1 MSGSNEIS
9 SPFRVFLRRLTN
21 LSGNNRMLYMARLN
35 AGRFLDFQQLSYLK
49 SGNAFSLLQ
58 RIIQGKA
65 TSICPMADVRMPEVG
80 ALSRVIKNIK
90 RSSDFLLDEGGTKD
104 LHLGWPFVRG
114 RMNDGTLVN
123 CPLLLFPVDLQEND
137 KEWQLTPRPG
147 SSIAFNKTFLLA
159 LSFYNKTPLSSS
171 LMEEDFEAVERDST
185 VFRTALYS
193 MLQNEKLE
201 IHFNSDNYRD
211 ELIPFPVF
219 TKEEFENQHQAGQL
233 KLFPH
238 AVLGIFP
245 QADSYLVPDYL
256 QLIEQSKVENLVD
269 FFQAKS
275 GGEQPN
281 PKRNY
286 IHEVKEDKLF
296 TPFPADSFQ
305 ENILKAVKLGHS
317 LVVQGPPGTGKSQLI
332 CNLLADAL
340 ATRKRVLVVCQKR
353 AALDVVW
360 DRMRKSGFADFMA
373 LVHDYRNDRRE
384 IYDRIAAQINRVGE
398 YKTRNASLDAIQ
410 LDRNFLQASNR
421 IEIAAEELE
430 QFRTFLFDASE
441 CGMSIKE
448 LYLNADPHA
457 AHLVNL
463 KQEFSQFRFDGLTDI
478 SSKIRSLG
486 MYMSIL
492 ERESNPWRI
501 RKPFVGLSPS
511 ALPEIKLL
519 LQEIA
524 NESDRLSEKSKQLTG
539 SLLDYQQTEIFS
551 KRIEDFKLLHSVLT
565 NEKVFDLFTSMFGEK
580 AGETDTLWLQNQQR
594 VIDDILTHD
603 PELSIESSQL
613 GKFQVALNKALKA
626 RKNLVT
632 LIQWELF
639 SDDKFLI
646 KRALVANNLSGRE
659 GLKALERRLD
669 TRLNLEHN
677 LTKLRAKS
685 WIQNLPLGYSREDFT
700 AWFEDLVLA
709 SRCNNLA
716 DDIRNFKNFFSPQR
730 YPHNSFLEILD
741 EFVQEFKV
749 FQENQH
755 RWFQYLSPRQTEE
768 VGMNTKRVE
777 PLIRYVQNHFDTMC
791 EYDELL
797 NALNVGEKE
806 VFKKLIEV
814 VGYRATGDELGHVF
828 WNSLALAWID
838 HLETKHPEL
847 RMVSSGKLQQLE
859 FELADGIALKTA
871 LSSELVQLRARE
883 SVTDNLEYNRLNNL
897 TTYRDLLHEVTKKKK
912 VWPLRKLISEF
923 SQDLFRVMPIWLVS
937 PESASAVFPLE
948 QLFDL
953 VIFDEASQCFSE
965 RGIPAMA
972 RARQV
977 VVAGDHQQLRPGDFF
992 QARWEE
998 ETEEADVEVESL
1010 LELASRHLLTLTLQG
1025 HYRSRSPH
1033 LVEFS
1038 NHHFY
1043 NDKLEVLPERN
1054 WVNTS
1059 EAVVQ
1064 YIKVNGIWA
1073 EQTNLIEAKTVAD
1086 LVLELSDKHPEK
1098 EIGVIT
1104 FNQSQRSLVLD
1115 ELEAIFPK
1123 HGKSIP
1129 TSLLVKNIENVQGDE
1144 RDIIIFSVGYAPDAK
1159 GKMSVQFGSL
1169 NAMGGE
1175 NRLNVAITR
1184 ARERIFV
1191 VASIL
1196 PNDLKV
1202 EETKNAGPKLL
1213 KAYLQFAWEVSS
1225 GKVSRWEAPLA
1236 HRKEWYLKYKIPHTS
1251 EVFYD
1256 IFPNA
1261 DVAIKNDNEFTSLIL
1276 TDDNHYQQALSA
1288 KHHHAF
1294 LPKILEDKRW
1304 KFQSVYSRNFWR
1316 DRAKFELEMQKILAG
1331 A

>member
-1 MSGSNEIS
+1 MSPSSEAA
-9 SPFRVFLRRLTN
+9 SPFQVFLRRLTN
-21 LSGNNRMLYMARLN
+21 LSGNNRMLYMPRLS
-35 AGRFLDFQQLSYLK
+35 AGKNVDFQQFSFLK
-49 SGNAFSLLQ
+49 GTNAFSLLH
-58 RIIQGKA
+58 RIMQGKA
-65 TSICPMADVRMPEVG
+65 ASILPLADARMPEV
-80 ALSRVIKNIK
+80 ASLSRALKNVK
-90 RSSDFLLDEGGTKD
+90 RSADFLFDEGGTKD

-123 CPLLLFPVDLQEND
+123 CPLLLFPVDLIEMD
-137 KEWQLTPRPG
+137 KEWQLVPREG
-147 SSIAFNKTFLLA
+147 SAISFNKTFLLA
-159 LSFYNKTPLSSS
+159 LAFYNQAPLSLS
-171 LMEEDFEAVERDST
+171 LMEEDFESIDRDST

-201 IHFNSDNYRD
+201 IHFNPDNYRD
-211 ELIPFPVF
+211 ELIPFPTF
-219 TKEEFENQHQAGQL
+219 TKDEFEQQHKNGQL

-256 QLIEQSKVENLVD
+256 QLIEQSNVKSLTD
-269 FFQAKS
+269 FFMAKS
-275 GGEQPN
+275 GDAQPN
-281 PKRNY
+281 PNRNF
-286 IHEVKEDKLF
+286 ITEVKEDKLV

-360 DRMRKSGFADFMA
+360 DRLQQGGFADFIA

-384 IYDRIAAQINRVGE
+384 IYDRVATQINRVGE
-398 YKTRNASLDAIQ
+398 FKSRNASLDAIQ

-421 IEIAAEELE
+421 IELATEELE
-430 QFRTFLFDASE
+430 QFRTFLFDSSE

-448 LYLNADPHA
+448 LYLNANPQATHI
-457 AHLVNL
+457 VNL
-463 KQEFSQFRFDGLTDI
+463 KQEFSQFRLDELTGI
-478 SSKIRSLG
+478 SSKIKSLG
-486 MYMSIL
+486 RYMAML
-492 ERESNPWRI
+492 ERESNPWRF

-524 NESDRLSEKSKQLTG
+524 NEAERLSGKSKQVTG
-539 SLLDYQQTEIFS
+539 SQLDYQQTEIFS
-551 KRIEDFKLLHSVLT
+551 RRTEDFKLLHSVLS
-565 NEKVFDLFTSMFGEK
+565 NERIFAVFAAMFGEK
-580 AGETDTLWLQNQQR
+580 PGETDTLWLQNQQR
-594 VIDDILTHD
+594 VVDEILGQN
-603 PELSIESSQL
+603 PELSIEADQL
-613 GKFQVALNKALKA
+613 GKFQVALHKALKA
-626 RKNLVT
+626 RKSLIK

-646 KRALVANNLSGRE
+646 KRALVANNLSGRA
-659 GLKALERRLD
+659 GLKTLEMRLD
-669 TRLNLEHN
+669 NRLNLEHN

-685 WIQNLPLGYSREDFT
+685 WIQNLPSGYSREAFT
-700 AWFEDLVLA
+700 AWFDDLVLT

-716 DDIRNFKNFFSPQR
+716 DDIRNFKNYFSPQR
-730 YPHNSFLEILD
+730 HPHKTFLEMLD
-741 EFVQEFKV
+741 EFGHEFQV
-749 FQENQH
+749 FQENQQ
-755 RWFQYLSPRQTEE
+755 RWFQYLSPRQVEE
-768 VGMNTKRVE
+768 VGMDIARVE
-777 PLIRYVQNHFDTMC
+777 PLTQYVQNHFDTMC

-797 NALNVGEKE
+797 NALHSGEKE
-806 VFKKLIEV
+806 VFNKLVEA
-814 VGYRATGDELGHVF
+814 VGYKATGEELGNIF

-838 HLETKHPEL
+838 HLEAKHPEL

-859 FELADGIALKTA
+859 SELCEGIALKA
-871 LSSELVQLRARE
+871 KLSREIVQLRARE
-883 SVTDNLEYNRLNNL
+883 TVTDNLEYNRLNNL
-897 TTYRDLLHEVTKKKK
+897 TTYRDLLHEVSKKKK
-912 VWPLRKLISEF
+912 VWPLRKLINTF
-923 SQDLFRVMPIWLVS
+923 SDDLFRVMPIWLVS
-937 PESASAVFPLE
+937 PEAASALFPLE
-948 QLFDL
+948 PIFDL

-972 RARQV
+972 RAKQV

-1025 HYRSRSPH
+1025 HYRSRSPR

-1054 WVNTS
+1054 WVNNP
-1059 EAVVQ
+1059 EPVIQ
-1064 YIKVNGIWA
+1064 YQKLDGVWVD
-1073 EQTNLIEAKTVAD
+1073 QTNPVEALAVAK
-1086 LVLELSDKHPEK
+1086 LVFDQSERQPEK

-1104 FNQSQRSLVLD
+1104 FNQLQRSLVLD
-1115 ELEAIFPK
+1115 EIEALFSRS
-1123 HGKSIP
+1123 GKPIP
-1129 TSLLVKNIENVQGDE
+1129 PRLLVKNIENVQGDE
-1144 RDIIIFSVGYAPDAK
+1144 RDIIIFSIGYAPDAK

-1169 NAMGGE
+1169 NASGGE
-1175 NRLNVAITR
+1175 NRLNVAVTR

-1191 VASIL
+1191 IASIL
-1196 PNDLKV
+1196 PDRLKV
-1202 EETKNAGPKLL
+1202 EETKNPGPKLL
-1213 KAYLQFAWEVSS
+1213 KAYLHFALQISE
-1225 GKVSRWEAPLA
+1225 GKVEHREAPLA
-1236 HRKEWYLKYKIPHTS
+1236 HRREWYLKYKMPHTR
-1251 EVFYD
+1251 EVYYD

-1261 DVAIKNDNEFTSLIL
+1261 DVAIKNGHDFTSLIL

-1288 KHHHAF
+1288 KHHHAL
-1294 LPKILEDKRW
+1294 LPKILEDKQW

-1316 DRAKFELEMQKILAG
+1316 DRAKFDLDMKKLLTAE
-1331 A
+1331 